1 MTEKL
6 KPTIDNLTKQS
17 IYENEIFYKD
27 SLKNINKLVDKSF
40 NYEKNIKEKENF
52 INRTLKTFSTK
63 LNKYKFTIN
72 ESEGIN
78 ILKDIE
84 AVASKHFN
92 EFN

>member
-6 KPTIDNLTKQS
+6 KPTLDSLTKQS

-27 SLKNINKLVDKSF
+27 SLKNINKVVDKSF
-40 NYEKNIKEKENF
+40 NYEENINEKENF
-52 INRTLKTFSTK
+52 INRTLKTISTK
-63 LNKYKFTIN
+63 LNKYKITIN
-72 ESEGIN
+72 ESDEIN